1 MAISRD
7 PANIAAIREA
17 FIVSIEAGHSDTS
30 AAGGCG
36 LSVRTIQDWKAQGRA
51 DIEAGNDDTD
61 LARFV
66 RSCARANHA
75 RIQRHLAVVENA
87 GLSGDAQ
94 SSRWLLAAWDRD
106 TFGTASKVQ
115 VTGKDEGAI
124 KIDHG
129 PDLSKLTKAE
139 LQSLDALLAK
149 AADEAA
155 KP

>member
-7 PANIAAIREA
+7 PANIAALRAA
-17 FIVSIEAGHSDTS
+17 FVASIEAGHSDTS
-30 AAGGCG
+30 AAGGIG
-36 LSVRTIQDWKAQGRA
+36 IHPSTIRDWKAQGRQDA
-51 DIEAGNDDTD
+51 EAGLDTP
-61 LARFV
+61 LAAFV
-66 RSCARANHA
+66 ADCARANHS
-75 RIQRHLAVVENA
+75 RIARHLSVVENA
-87 GLSGDAQ
+87 GLEGDAQ

-129 PDLSKLTKAE
+129 PDLSKLSKQD
-139 LQSLDALLAK
+139 LQALDALLAK